1 MSENA
6 RMERRYETRWDKT
19 ENPALKDQIDK
30 ILLNIEVTIG
40 QVDGILIKLS
50 SERLGRR
57 VQWLFDRQEEMKKHR
72 SSLKSN
78 ETAWKLP

>member
-57 VQWLFDRQEEMKKHR
+57 VQWLFDPQEEMKKYR
-72 SSLKSN
+72 SSLESN